1 MSDFEILSL
10 VIMTAGL
17 IVQILI
23 YIKKKRAAHTSQSR
37 RLISLSN
44 TEG

>member
-23 YIKKKRAAHTSQSR
+23 YIKRNEPPMLPKVVGSF
-37 RLISLSN
+37 L
-44 TEG
+44 

>member
-23 YIKKKRAAHTSQSR
+23 YIKKEMSRPYFPKSSAHFF
-37 RLISLSN
+37 
-44 TEG
+44 E

>member
-23 YIKKKRAAHTSQSR
+23 YIKKENEPPILPKVVGSF
-37 RLISLSN
+37 L
-44 TEG
+44 